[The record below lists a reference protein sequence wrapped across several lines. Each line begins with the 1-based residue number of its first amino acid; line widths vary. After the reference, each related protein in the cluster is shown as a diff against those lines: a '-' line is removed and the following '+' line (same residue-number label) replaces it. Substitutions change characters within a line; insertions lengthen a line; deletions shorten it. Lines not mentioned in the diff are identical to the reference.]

1 MWFVVGP
8 SKISRSKLPYVV
20 LEKDNWDDYGY
31 KTTFK
36 ATFWRSANDSVD
48 LGSIKILKLGQIGGY
63 TPMPEKPFEALGPD
77 YCSVGVDLGYY
88 EKLFKLGASVYRPY
102 LEGIADVAYSDEI
115 RAKFEDLEGYRVS
128 LLRFSGEE
136 RTIMVAARLFASA
149 TPMTR
154 KKGKG
159 FVVRFKTTLADR
171 ANFVRCG
178 LRLQAKRP
186 PSPSDKRPDRLQRH
200 REDSPSVESSDHR
213 QWLRVWQQSGPIE

>member
-63 TPMPEKPFEALGPD
+63 PPMPEKPFEALGPD

-115 RAKFEDLEGYRVS
+115 RAKFEGPRGLQGVASKDQRGGADNHGCSSVIRECDPHDEEEGER
-128 LLRFSGEE
+128 LRRPLQDE
-136 RTIMVAARLFASA
+136 RR
-149 TPMTR
+149 
-154 KKGKG
+154 
-159 FVVRFKTTLADR
+159 
-171 ANFVRCG
+171 
-178 LRLQAKRP
+178 
-186 PSPSDKRPDRLQRH
+186 
-200 REDSPSVESSDHR
+200 
-213 QWLRVWQQSGPIE
+213 